1 MEKFTVLN
9 GVAAP
14 MLMENINTDLIAPS
28 LMPGRSPEDAAKMSL
43 QDKMF
48 ANLRFHADGTRKP
61 DFVLD
66 QPRYRDARI
75 ILAGAN
81 FGCGSSRETA
91 VWSLIE
97 SGIRCVIAPSFG
109 DIFNDNSFQNGLL
122 PLRLEM
128 TLIEQIAAAL
138 QQSNAGEM
146 TVDLVNRKLL
156 VAGLEAIP
164 FELPGDRRELLLE
177 GLDQL
182 SFILQSVKEI
192 DAFEANDVSSR
203 PWVYGE
209 RGWPGQARP

>member
-28 LMPGRSPEDAAKMSL
+28 LMPGRSPEDAAKMQL
-43 QDKMF
+43 KDKMF
-48 ANLRFHADGTRKP
+48 ANLRFQADGTPKP

-66 QPRYRDARI
+66 QSRYRDARI

-91 VWSLIE
+91 VWSLME

-109 DIFNDNSFQNGLL
+109 DIFHDNAYQNGLL
-122 PLRLEM
+122 PLRLD
-128 TLIEQIAAAL
+128 IASIKRIAAAL
-138 QQSNAGEM
+138 EQSNAGEM
-146 TVDLVNRKLL
+146 TVDLVNSKLL
-156 VAGLEAIP
+156 IAGLEAIP
-164 FELPGDRRELLLE
+164 FELPDDRRALLLD

-182 SFILQSVKEI
+182 SFILGSADEI
-192 DAFEANDVSSR
+192 DAFEADDVSLR
-203 PWVYGE
+203 PWVYAS
-209 RGWPGQARP
+209 PA